1 MSQQA
6 QPYNLQADAALTEIE
21 GCINLPQLFRKR
33 CRELGPRIAL
43 REKEFGI
50 WHSFDWDIFYLRAR
64 EIGAAL
70 MALGLQPGNV
80 VSILAE
86 NRKEWLYFDLAT
98 MCSGGISNGVYTTD
112 SPVQLEHIC
121 RDSAS
126 RFLVVEDEEQL
137 DKYLEVRDALPDIE
151 KVIVLE
157 DEGLKRFEDPKVM
170 FIDALYE
177 LGRANLDRYAEEW
190 DRRID
195 AIQADDVAILVYT
208 SGTTGAPKG
217 AMITHKNIM
226 FQANNA
232 QSYMGACHDEEIMS
246 ILPLCHIAERTF
258 SVFFA
263 LHYRWV
269 VNFVEAPDT
278 SFENTM
284 EVSPTVFFGVPRMW
298 EKMYSS
304 VIIKIKEAIWA
315 GRIVYHW
322 AINIG
327 MRYEEARENGRV
339 GLALR
344 AQRWLAEKLVFHNL
358 KVMLGLD
365 RARIMFTGAAPVSPD
380 LIQWFRAIG
389 LDLFEL
395 YGQTECSGIT
405 SCNRAD
411 ANRLGTVG
419 QAAAHV
425 EMKIA
430 EDGEIVYRG
439 PHIFKGYLNQ
449 PEKTAETV
457 IDGWLHS
464 GDVGNVDNEGFFRI
478 LDRKKDI
485 IITAGGKNIT
495 PSEIE
500 NQLKFS
506 PYISDAVIIGDKR
519 KFLTCLV
526 MIDHE
531 NVLQYAQD
539 MNVPFTDYASLCA
552 REEVMQLIGAEVEK
566 VNKNFARVETV
577 KKFTIIDKELTA
589 DDEEL
594 TATMKLKRSMV
605 AKTYKDLID
614 AMYAG

>member
-1 MSQQA
+1 MSDTIPA
-6 QPYNLQADAALTEIE
+6 EWRTLSTVE
-21 GCINLPQLFRKR
+21 GCTTLPQLFRKR
-33 CRELGPRIAL
+33 CTELSDQIAM
-43 REKEFGI
+43 REKDFGI
-50 WHSFDWDIFYLRAR
+50 WNSYSWTDYYEAAQQL
-64 EIGAAL
+64 GAAM
-70 MALGLQPGNV
+70 MALGLKPGEV
-80 VSILAE
+80 VSVLAE
-86 NRKEWLYFDLAT
+86 NRKEWLFFDFAI
-98 MCSGGISNGVYTTD
+98 MCCGGITNGIYTTD
-112 SPVQLEHIC
+112 SPMQLEHIC
-121 RDSAS
+121 VDSAT
-126 RFLVVEDEEQL
+126 RILVVEDEEQL
-137 DKYLEVRDALPDIE
+137 DKYLEVRDKLPMIE

-157 DEGLKRFEDPKVM
+157 DEGLKTFSDPKVM
-170 FIDALYE
+170 FIDDMYQ
-177 LGRANLDRYAEEW
+177 LGRDNLDKFAAEW
-190 DRRID
+190 DKRID
-195 AIQADDVAILVYT
+195 AVDADDTALLVYT

-217 AMITHKNIM
+217 AMIAHRNVLFQTKN
-226 FQANNA
+226 AE
-232 QSYMGACHDEEIMS
+232 SWVGDCYDEEIMS

-258 SVFFA
+258 SVFLA
-263 LHYRWV
+263 LHYRWI

-315 GRIVYHW
+315 GRIAYGW
-322 AINIG
+322 AVSVG
-327 MRYEEARENGRV
+327 EKYEEAREDGRLS
-339 GLALR
+339 LALR

-380 LIQWFRAIG
+380 LIRWYRAIG

-405 SCNRAD
+405 SSNRAGE
-411 ANRLGTVG
+411 NRLGSIGRAVPH
-419 QAAAHV
+419 A

-430 EDGEIVYRG
+430 EDGEIVYAG

-464 GDVGNVDNEGFFRI
+464 GDVGSVDNEGYYKI
-478 LDRKKDI
+478 TDRKKDI

-519 KFLTCLV
+519 KYLTCLV

-539 MNVPFTDYASLCA
+539 LNVPFTDYASLCA
-552 REEVMQLIGAEVEK
+552 REEVIGLINEEVEK
-566 VNKNFARVETV
+566 VNQNFARVETV

-594 TATMKLKRSMV
+594 TATMKLKRSKV
-605 AKTYKDLID
+605 AETYKDLID
-614 AMYAG
+614 AMY

>member
-1 MSQQA
+1 M
-6 QPYNLQADAALTEIE
+6 NTHDDALTIVE
-21 GCINLPQLFRKR
+21 GCESLPRLFRKR
-33 CRELGPRIAL
+33 CTELGDRLAM

-50 WHSFDWDIFYLRAR
+50 WNRFSWADYYARAQ
-64 EIGAAL
+64 ELGAGL
-70 MALGLQPGNV
+70 MHLGVKPGDV
-80 VSILAE
+80 VSIIAE
-86 NRKEWLYFDLAT
+86 NRKEWLFFDMAI
-98 MCSGGISNGVYTTD
+98 MSIGGVTNGVYTTD
-112 SPVQLEHIC
+112 APSQLQHIC
-121 RDSAS
+121 ADS
-126 RFLVVEDEEQL
+126 RTKILVVEDEEQL
-137 DKYLEVRDALPDIE
+137 DKYLDVRDALPMVE

-157 DEGLKRFEDPKVM
+157 DEGLKTFSDEKVM
-170 FIDALYE
+170 LIDAFYA
-177 LGRANLDRYAEEW
+177 LGRAHLADYAAEW
-190 DRRID
+190 DARID
-195 AIQADDVAILVYT
+195 AVKADDTALLVYT

-217 AMITHKNIM
+217 AMISHANVLFQTKNAGVWIGDC
-226 FQANNA
+226 
-232 QSYMGACHDEEIMS
+232 YDEEIMS

-258 SVFFA
+258 SVFLA

-298 EKMYSS
+298 EKMYSG
-304 VIIKIKEAIWA
+304 VVIKIKEAIWA
-315 GRIVYHW
+315 GRFAYEW
-322 AINIG
+322 AVSVG
-327 MRYEEARENGRV
+327 ERYEEAREEGTPSF
-339 GLALR
+339 ALK
-344 AQRWLAEKLVFHNL
+344 AQRFLAEKLVFQNL

-380 LIQWFRAIG
+380 LIRWYRAIG
-389 LDLFEL
+389 LDLYEL

-405 SCNRAD
+405 SSNRNG
-411 ANRLGTVG
+411 ANRLGSIG
-419 QAAAHV
+419 QAVPHV

-430 EDGEIVYRG
+430 EDGEILYRG

-464 GDVGNVDNEGFFRI
+464 GDVGAVDNEGYYKI
-478 LDRKKDI
+478 TDRKKDI

-519 KFLTCLV
+519 KYLTCLV

-539 MNVPFTDYASLCA
+539 LNVPFTDYASLCA
-552 REEVMQLIGAEVEK
+552 REEVISLIHEEVEK
-566 VNKNFARVETV
+566 VNQNFARVETV
-577 KKFTIIDKELTA
+577 KKFSIIDKELTA

-594 TATMKLKRSMV
+594 TATKKLKRSKV
-605 AKTYKDLID
+605 AETYSELIE
-614 AMYAG
+614 AMY

>member
-1 MSQQA
+1 MSTQ
-6 QPYNLQADAALTEIE
+6 DEALTIVE
-21 GCINLPQLFRKR
+21 GCESLPRLFRKR
-33 CRELGPRIAL
+33 CAELGDKLAM

-50 WHSFDWDIFYLRAR
+50 WNRFSWADYYARAQ
-64 EIGAAL
+64 ELGAGL
-70 MALGLQPGNV
+70 MHLGVAPGDV
-80 VSILAE
+80 VSIIAE
-86 NRKEWLYFDLAT
+86 NRKEWLFFDMAI
-98 MCSGGISNGVYTTD
+98 MSIGGVTNGVYTTD
-112 SPVQLEHIC
+112 APSQLQHIC
-121 RDSAS
+121 VDSNTKI
-126 RFLVVEDEEQL
+126 LVVEDEEQL
-137 DKYLEVRDALPDIE
+137 DKYLDVRDALPMVE

-157 DEGLKRFEDPKVM
+157 DEGLKTFSDEKVM
-170 FIDALYE
+170 LIDAFYE
-177 LGRANLDRYAEEW
+177 MGRAHLADYAAEW
-190 DRRID
+190 DNRID
-195 AIQADDVAILVYT
+195 AVKADDTALLVYT

-217 AMITHKNIM
+217 AMISHANVLFQTKNAGVWIGDC
-226 FQANNA
+226 
-232 QSYMGACHDEEIMS
+232 YDEEIMS

-258 SVFFA
+258 SVFLA

-298 EKMYSS
+298 EKMYSG
-304 VIIKIKEAIWA
+304 VVIKIKEAIWA
-315 GRIVYHW
+315 GRFAYEW
-322 AINIG
+322 AVRIG
-327 MRYEEARENGRV
+327 ERYEEAREEGSPS
-339 GLALR
+339 LALK
-344 AQRWLAEKLVFHNL
+344 AQRFLAEKLVFQNL

-380 LIQWFRAIG
+380 LIRWYRAIG
-389 LDLFEL
+389 LDLYEL

-405 SCNRAD
+405 SSNRD
-411 ANRLGTVG
+411 GANRLGSIG
-419 QAAAHV
+419 QAVPHV

-430 EDGEIVYRG
+430 EDGEILYRG

-464 GDVGNVDNEGFFRI
+464 GDVGAVDNEGYYKI
-478 LDRKKDI
+478 TDRKKDI

-519 KFLTCLV
+519 KYLTCLV

-539 MNVPFTDYASLCA
+539 LNVPFTDYASLCA
-552 REEVMQLIGAEVEK
+552 REEVIALIHEEVEK
-566 VNKNFARVETV
+566 VNQNFARVETV
-577 KKFTIIDKELTA
+577 KKFSIIDKELTA

-594 TATMKLKRSMV
+594 TATMKLKRSKV
-605 AKTYKDLID
+605 AETYSELIE
-614 AMYAG
+614 AMY

>member
-1 MSQQA
+1 MSTQ
-6 QPYNLQADAALTEIE
+6 DEALTIVE
-21 GCINLPQLFRKR
+21 GCESLPRLFRKR
-33 CRELGPRIAL
+33 CAELGDKLAM

-50 WHSFDWDIFYLRAR
+50 WNRFSWADYYARAQ
-64 EIGAAL
+64 ELGAGL
-70 MALGLQPGNV
+70 MHLGVAPGDV
-80 VSILAE
+80 VSIIAE
-86 NRKEWLYFDLAT
+86 NRKEWLFFDMAI
-98 MCSGGISNGVYTTD
+98 MSIGGVTNGVYTTD
-112 SPVQLEHIC
+112 APSQLQHIC
-121 RDSAS
+121 VDSNTKI
-126 RFLVVEDEEQL
+126 LVVEDEEQL
-137 DKYLEVRDALPDIE
+137 DKYLDVRDALPMVE

-157 DEGLKRFEDPKVM
+157 DEGLKTFSDEKVM
-170 FIDALYE
+170 LIDAFYE
-177 LGRANLDRYAEEW
+177 MGRAHLADYAAEW
-190 DRRID
+190 DKRID
-195 AIQADDVAILVYT
+195 AVKADDTALLVYT

-217 AMITHKNIM
+217 AMISHANVLFQTKNAGVWIGDC
-226 FQANNA
+226 
-232 QSYMGACHDEEIMS
+232 YDEEIMS

-258 SVFFA
+258 SVFLA

-298 EKMYSS
+298 EKMYSG
-304 VIIKIKEAIWA
+304 VVIKIKEAIWA
-315 GRIVYHW
+315 GRFAYEW
-322 AINIG
+322 AVRIG
-327 MRYEEARENGRV
+327 ERYEEAREEGSPS
-339 GLALR
+339 LALK
-344 AQRWLAEKLVFHNL
+344 AQRFLAEKLVFQNL

-380 LIQWFRAIG
+380 LIRWYRAIG
-389 LDLFEL
+389 LDLYEL

-405 SCNRAD
+405 SSNRD
-411 ANRLGTVG
+411 GANRLGSIG
-419 QAAAHV
+419 QAVPHV

-430 EDGEIVYRG
+430 EDGEILYRG

-464 GDVGNVDNEGFFRI
+464 GDVGALDNEGYYKI
-478 LDRKKDI
+478 TDRKKDI

-519 KFLTCLV
+519 KYLTCLV

-539 MNVPFTDYASLCA
+539 LNVPFTDYASLCA
-552 REEVMQLIGAEVEK
+552 REEVIALIHEEVEK
-566 VNKNFARVETV
+566 VNQNFARVETV
-577 KKFTIIDKELTA
+577 KKFSIIDKELTA

-594 TATMKLKRSMV
+594 TATMKLKRSKV
-605 AKTYKDLID
+605 AETYSELIE
-614 AMYAG
+614 AMY

>member
-1 MSQQA
+1 MSTQ
-6 QPYNLQADAALTEIE
+6 DEALTIVE
-21 GCINLPQLFRKR
+21 GCESLPRLFRKR
-33 CRELGPRIAL
+33 CAELGDKLAM

-50 WHSFDWDIFYLRAR
+50 WNRFSWADYYARAQ
-64 EIGAAL
+64 ELGAGL
-70 MALGLQPGNV
+70 MHLGVAPGDV
-80 VSILAE
+80 VSIIAE
-86 NRKEWLYFDLAT
+86 NRKEWLFFDMAI
-98 MCSGGISNGVYTTD
+98 MSIGGVTNGVYTTD
-112 SPVQLEHIC
+112 APSQLQHIC
-121 RDSAS
+121 VDSNTKI
-126 RFLVVEDEEQL
+126 LVVEDEEQL
-137 DKYLEVRDALPDIE
+137 DKYLDVREALPMVE

-157 DEGLKRFEDPKVM
+157 DEGLKTFSDEKVM
-170 FIDALYE
+170 LIDAFYE
-177 LGRANLDRYAEEW
+177 MGRAHLADYAAEW
-190 DRRID
+190 DKRID
-195 AIQADDVAILVYT
+195 AVKADDTALLVYT

-217 AMITHKNIM
+217 AMISHANVLFQTKNAGVWIGDC
-226 FQANNA
+226 
-232 QSYMGACHDEEIMS
+232 YDEEIMS

-258 SVFFA
+258 SVFLA

-298 EKMYSS
+298 EKMYSG
-304 VIIKIKEAIWA
+304 VVIKIKEAIWA
-315 GRIVYHW
+315 GRFAYEW
-322 AINIG
+322 AVRIG
-327 MRYEEARENGRV
+327 ERYEEAREEGTPSIV
-339 GLALR
+339 LK
-344 AQRWLAEKLVFHNL
+344 AQRFLAEKLVFQNL

-380 LIQWFRAIG
+380 LIRWYRAIG
-389 LDLFEL
+389 LDLYEL

-405 SCNRAD
+405 SSNRD
-411 ANRLGTVG
+411 GANRLGSIG
-419 QAAAHV
+419 QAVPHV

-430 EDGEIVYRG
+430 EDGEILYRG

-464 GDVGNVDNEGFFRI
+464 GDVGAVDNEGYYKI
-478 LDRKKDI
+478 TDRKKDI

-519 KFLTCLV
+519 KYLTCLV

-539 MNVPFTDYASLCA
+539 LNVPFTDYASLCA
-552 REEVMQLIGAEVEK
+552 REEVIALIHEEVEK
-566 VNKNFARVETV
+566 VNQNFARVETV
-577 KKFTIIDKELTA
+577 KKFSIIDKELTA

-594 TATMKLKRSMV
+594 TATMKLKRSKV
-605 AKTYKDLID
+605 AETYSELIE
-614 AMYAG
+614 AMY

>member
-1 MSQQA
+1 MSL
-6 QPYNLQADAALTEIE
+6 NDEALTIVE
-21 GCINLPQLFRKR
+21 GCESLPRLFRKR
-33 CRELGPRIAL
+33 CAELGDKLAM

-50 WHSFDWDIFYLRAR
+50 WNRFSWADYYARAQ
-64 EIGAAL
+64 ELGAGL
-70 MALGLQPGNV
+70 MHLGVKPGDV
-80 VSILAE
+80 VSIIAE
-86 NRKEWLYFDLAT
+86 NRKEWLFFDMAI
-98 MCSGGISNGVYTTD
+98 MAIGGITNGVYTTD
-112 SPVQLEHIC
+112 APSQLEHIC
-121 RDSAS
+121 KDSKTKI
-126 RFLVVEDEEQL
+126 LVVEDEEQL
-137 DKYLEVRDALPDIE
+137 DKYLDVRDALPMVE

-157 DEGLKRFEDPKVM
+157 DEGLKTFSDDKVM
-170 FIDALYE
+170 LIDAFYA
-177 LGRANLDRYAEEW
+177 LGRAHLADYAAEW
-190 DRRID
+190 DARID
-195 AIQADDVAILVYT
+195 AVKADDTALLVYT

-217 AMITHKNIM
+217 AMISHANVLFQTKNAGVWIGDC
-226 FQANNA
+226 
-232 QSYMGACHDEEIMS
+232 YDEEIMS

-258 SVFFA
+258 SVFLA

-298 EKMYSS
+298 EKMYSG
-304 VIIKIKEAIWA
+304 VVIKIKEAIWA
-315 GRIVYHW
+315 GRVAYDW
-322 AINIG
+322 AVSVG
-327 MRYEEARENGRV
+327 MAYEEAREEGTPSF
-339 GLALR
+339 ALR
-344 AQRWLAEKLVFHNL
+344 AQRFLAERLVFQNL

-380 LIQWFRAIG
+380 LIRWYRAIG
-389 LDLFEL
+389 LDLYEL

-405 SCNRAD
+405 SSNRD
-411 ANRLGTVG
+411 GANRLGSIG
-419 QAAAHV
+419 QAVPHV

-430 EDGEIVYRG
+430 EDGEILYRG

-464 GDVGNVDNEGFFRI
+464 GDVGAVDNEGYYKI
-478 LDRKKDI
+478 TDRKKDI

-519 KFLTCLV
+519 KYLTCLV

-539 MNVPFTDYASLCA
+539 LNVPFTDYASLCA
-552 REEVMQLIGAEVEK
+552 REEVITLIHEEVEK
-566 VNKNFARVETV
+566 VNQNFARVETV
-577 KKFTIIDKELTA
+577 KKFSIIDKELTA

-594 TATMKLKRSMV
+594 TATMKLKRSKV
-605 AKTYKDLID
+605 AETYSALIE
-614 AMYAG
+614 AMY

>member
-1 MSQQA
+1 M
-6 QPYNLQADAALTEIE
+6 NTHDDDALTIVE
-21 GCINLPQLFRKR
+21 GCESLPRLFRKR
-33 CRELGPRIAL
+33 CTELGDKLAM

-50 WHSFDWDIFYLRAR
+50 WNRFSWADYYARAQ
-64 EIGAAL
+64 ELGAGL
-70 MALGLQPGNV
+70 MHLGVKPGDV
-80 VSILAE
+80 VSIIAE
-86 NRKEWLYFDLAT
+86 NRKEWLFFDMAI
-98 MCSGGISNGVYTTD
+98 MSIGGVTNGVYTTD
-112 SPVQLEHIC
+112 APSQLQHIC
-121 RDSAS
+121 ADS
-126 RFLVVEDEEQL
+126 RTKILVVEDEEQL
-137 DKYLEVRDALPDIE
+137 DKYLDVRDALPMVE

-157 DEGLKRFEDPKVM
+157 DEGLKTFSDEKVM
-170 FIDALYE
+170 LIDAFYA
-177 LGRANLDRYAEEW
+177 LGRAHLADYAAEW
-190 DRRID
+190 DARID
-195 AIQADDVAILVYT
+195 AVKADDTALLVYT

-217 AMITHKNIM
+217 AMISHANVLFQTKNAGVWIGDC
-226 FQANNA
+226 
-232 QSYMGACHDEEIMS
+232 YDEEIMS

-258 SVFFA
+258 SVFLA

-298 EKMYSS
+298 EKMYSG
-304 VIIKIKEAIWA
+304 VVIKIKEAIWA
-315 GRIVYHW
+315 GRFAYEW
-322 AINIG
+322 AVSVG
-327 MRYEEARENGRV
+327 ERYEEAREEGTPSF
-339 GLALR
+339 ALK
-344 AQRWLAEKLVFHNL
+344 AQRFLAEKLVFQNL

-380 LIQWFRAIG
+380 LIRWYRAIG
-389 LDLFEL
+389 LDLYEL

-405 SCNRAD
+405 SSNRD
-411 ANRLGTVG
+411 GANRLGSIG
-419 QAAAHV
+419 QAVPHV

-430 EDGEIVYRG
+430 EDGEILYRG

-464 GDVGNVDNEGFFRI
+464 GDVGAVDNEGYYKI
-478 LDRKKDI
+478 TDRKKDI

-519 KFLTCLV
+519 KYLTCLV

-539 MNVPFTDYASLCA
+539 LNVPFTDYASLCA
-552 REEVMQLIGAEVEK
+552 REEVISLIHEEVEK
-566 VNKNFARVETV
+566 VNQNFARVETV
-577 KKFTIIDKELTA
+577 KKFSIIDKELTA

-594 TATMKLKRSMV
+594 TATMKLKRSKV
-605 AKTYKDLID
+605 AETYSELIE
-614 AMYAG
+614 AMY

>member
-1 MSQQA
+1 MSTQ
-6 QPYNLQADAALTEIE
+6 DEALTIVE
-21 GCINLPQLFRKR
+21 GCESLPRLFRKR
-33 CRELGPRIAL
+33 CAELGDKLAM

-50 WHSFDWDIFYLRAR
+50 WNRFSWADYYARAQ
-64 EIGAAL
+64 ELGAGL
-70 MALGLQPGNV
+70 MHLGVAPGNV
-80 VSILAE
+80 VSIIAE
-86 NRKEWLYFDLAT
+86 NRKEWLFFDMAI
-98 MCSGGISNGVYTTD
+98 MSIGGVTNGVYTTD
-112 SPVQLEHIC
+112 APSQLQHIC
-121 RDSAS
+121 VDSNTKI
-126 RFLVVEDEEQL
+126 LVVEDEEQL
-137 DKYLEVRDALPDIE
+137 DKYLDVRDALPMVE

-157 DEGLKRFEDPKVM
+157 DEGLKTFSDEKVIL
-170 FIDALYE
+170 IDAFYE
-177 LGRANLDRYAEEW
+177 MGRAHVADYAAEW
-190 DRRID
+190 DKRID
-195 AIQADDVAILVYT
+195 AVKADDTALLVYT

-217 AMITHKNIM
+217 AMISHANVLFQTKNAGVWIGDC
-226 FQANNA
+226 
-232 QSYMGACHDEEIMS
+232 YDEEIMS

-258 SVFFA
+258 SVFLA

-298 EKMYSS
+298 EKMYSG
-304 VIIKIKEAIWA
+304 VVIKIKEAIWA
-315 GRIVYHW
+315 GRFAYEW
-322 AINIG
+322 AVRIG
-327 MRYEEARENGRV
+327 ERYEEAREEGTPSIV
-339 GLALR
+339 LK
-344 AQRWLAEKLVFHNL
+344 AQRFLAEKLVFQNL

-380 LIQWFRAIG
+380 LIRWYRAIG
-389 LDLFEL
+389 LDLYEL

-405 SCNRAD
+405 SSNRD
-411 ANRLGTVG
+411 GANRLGSIG
-419 QAAAHV
+419 QAVPHV

-430 EDGEIVYRG
+430 EDGEILYRG

-464 GDVGNVDNEGFFRI
+464 GDVGAVDNEGYYKI
-478 LDRKKDI
+478 TDRKKDI

-519 KFLTCLV
+519 KYLTCLV

-539 MNVPFTDYASLCA
+539 LNVPFTDYASLCA
-552 REEVMQLIGAEVEK
+552 REEVIALIHEEVEK
-566 VNKNFARVETV
+566 VNQNFARVETV
-577 KKFTIIDKELTA
+577 KKFSIIDKELTA

-594 TATMKLKRSMV
+594 TATMKLKRSKV
-605 AKTYKDLID
+605 AETYSELIE
-614 AMYAG
+614 AMY

>member
-1 MSQQA
+1 M
-6 QPYNLQADAALTEIE
+6 NTHDDALTIVE
-21 GCINLPQLFRKR
+21 GCESLPRLFRKR
-33 CRELGPRIAL
+33 CTELGDKLAM

-50 WHSFDWDIFYLRAR
+50 WNRFSWADYYARAQ
-64 EIGAAL
+64 ELGAGL
-70 MALGLQPGNV
+70 MHLGVKPGDV
-80 VSILAE
+80 VSIIAE
-86 NRKEWLYFDLAT
+86 NRKEWLFFDMAI
-98 MCSGGISNGVYTTD
+98 MSIGGVTNGVYTTD
-112 SPVQLEHIC
+112 APSQLQHIC
-121 RDSAS
+121 ADS
-126 RFLVVEDEEQL
+126 RTKILVVEDEEQL
-137 DKYLEVRDALPDIE
+137 DKYLDVRDALPMVE

-157 DEGLKRFEDPKVM
+157 DEGLKTFSDEKVM
-170 FIDALYE
+170 LIDAFYA
-177 LGRANLDRYAEEW
+177 LGRAHLADYAAEW
-190 DRRID
+190 DARID
-195 AIQADDVAILVYT
+195 AVKADDTALLVYT

-217 AMITHKNIM
+217 AMISHANVLFQTKNAGVWIGDC
-226 FQANNA
+226 
-232 QSYMGACHDEEIMS
+232 YDEEIMS

-258 SVFFA
+258 SVFLA

-298 EKMYSS
+298 EKMYSG
-304 VIIKIKEAIWA
+304 VVIKIKEAIWA
-315 GRIVYHW
+315 GRMAYEW
-322 AINIG
+322 AVSVG
-327 MRYEEARENGRV
+327 ERYEEAREEGTPSF
-339 GLALR
+339 ALK
-344 AQRWLAEKLVFHNL
+344 AQRFLAEKLVFQNL

-380 LIQWFRAIG
+380 LIRWYRAIG
-389 LDLFEL
+389 LDLYEL

-405 SCNRAD
+405 SSNRD
-411 ANRLGTVG
+411 GANRLGSIG
-419 QAAAHV
+419 QAVPHV

-430 EDGEIVYRG
+430 EDGEILYRG

-464 GDVGNVDNEGFFRI
+464 GDVGAVDNEGYYKI
-478 LDRKKDI
+478 TDRKKDI

-519 KFLTCLV
+519 KYLTCLV

-539 MNVPFTDYASLCA
+539 LNVPFTDYASLCA
-552 REEVMQLIGAEVEK
+552 REEVISLINEEVEK
-566 VNKNFARVETV
+566 VNQNFARVETV
-577 KKFTIIDKELTA
+577 KKFSIIDKELTA

-594 TATMKLKRSMV
+594 TATMKLKRSKV
-605 AKTYKDLID
+605 AETYSELIE
-614 AMYAG
+614 AMY

>member
-1 MSQQA
+1 M
-6 QPYNLQADAALTEIE
+6 NTHDDALTIVE
-21 GCINLPQLFRKR
+21 GCESLPRLFRKR
-33 CRELGPRIAL
+33 CTELGDKLAM

-50 WHSFDWDIFYLRAR
+50 WNRFSWADYYARAQ
-64 EIGAAL
+64 ELGAGL
-70 MALGLQPGNV
+70 MHLGVKPGDV
-80 VSILAE
+80 VSIIAE
-86 NRKEWLYFDLAT
+86 NRKEWLFFDMAI
-98 MCSGGISNGVYTTD
+98 MSIGGITNGVYTTD
-112 SPVQLEHIC
+112 APSQLKHIC
-121 RDSAS
+121 VDSATKI
-126 RFLVVEDEEQL
+126 LVVEDEEQL
-137 DKYLEVRDALPDIE
+137 DKYLEVRDALPMVE

-157 DEGLKRFEDPKVM
+157 DEGLKTFSDAKVM
-170 FIDALYE
+170 LIDAFYE
-177 LGRANLDRYAEEW
+177 LGRAHLADFAEEW
-190 DRRID
+190 DKRID
-195 AIQADDVAILVYT
+195 AVKADDTALLVYT

-217 AMITHKNIM
+217 AMITHANVLFQTKNAGVWIGDC
-226 FQANNA
+226 
-232 QSYMGACHDEEIMS
+232 YDEEIMS

-258 SVFFA
+258 SVFLA

-298 EKMYSS
+298 EKMYSG
-304 VIIKIKEAIWA
+304 VVIKIKEAIWA
-315 GRIVYHW
+315 GRFAYEW
-322 AINIG
+322 AVGIG
-327 MRYEEARENGRV
+327 MAYEEAREEGTPSFLLKAKRFF
-339 GLALR
+339 
-344 AQRWLAEKLVFHNL
+344 AEKLVFQNL

-380 LIQWFRAIG
+380 LIRWYRAIG
-389 LDLFEL
+389 LDLYEL

-405 SCNRAD
+405 SSNRD
-411 ANRLGTVG
+411 GANRLGSIG
-419 QAAAHV
+419 QAVPHV

-430 EDGEIVYRG
+430 EDGEILYRG

-464 GDVGNVDNEGFFRI
+464 GDVGAVDNEGYYKI
-478 LDRKKDI
+478 TDRKKDI

-519 KFLTCLV
+519 KYLTCLV

-539 MNVPFTDYASLCA
+539 LNVPFTDYASLCA
-552 REEVMQLIGAEVEK
+552 REEVISLINEEVEK
-566 VNKNFARVETV
+566 VNQNFARVETV
-577 KKFTIIDKELTA
+577 KKFSIIDKELTA

-594 TATMKLKRSMV
+594 TATMKLKRSKV
-605 AKTYKDLID
+605 AETYRELIE
-614 AMYAG
+614 AMY

>member
-1 MSQQA
+1 MSDTIPA
-6 QPYNLQADAALTEIE
+6 EWRTLSTVE
-21 GCINLPQLFRKR
+21 GCTTLPQLFRKR
-33 CRELGPRIAL
+33 CTELGDQIAM
-43 REKEFGI
+43 REKDFGI
-50 WHSFDWDIFYLRAR
+50 WNSYSWTDYYEAAQQL
-64 EIGAAL
+64 GAAM
-70 MALGLQPGNV
+70 MALGLKPGEV
-80 VSILAE
+80 VSVLAE
-86 NRKEWLYFDLAT
+86 NRKEWLFFDFGI
-98 MCSGGISNGVYTTD
+98 MCCGGITNGIYTTD
-112 SPVQLEHIC
+112 SPMQLEHIC
-121 RDSAS
+121 VDSAT
-126 RFLVVEDEEQL
+126 RILVVEDEEQL
-137 DKYLEVRDALPDIE
+137 DKYLEVRDKLPMIE

-157 DEGLKRFEDPKVM
+157 DEGLKTFSDPKVM
-170 FIDALYE
+170 FIDDMYQ
-177 LGRANLDRYAEEW
+177 LGRDNLDKFAAEW
-190 DRRID
+190 DKRID
-195 AIQADDVAILVYT
+195 AVDADDTALLVYT

-217 AMITHKNIM
+217 AMIAHRNVLFQTKN
-226 FQANNA
+226 AE
-232 QSYMGACHDEEIMS
+232 SWVGDCYDEEIMS

-258 SVFFA
+258 SVFLA
-263 LHYRWV
+263 LHYRWI

-315 GRIVYHW
+315 GRIAYGW
-322 AINIG
+322 AVSIG
-327 MRYEEARENGRV
+327 EKYEEAREDGRLS
-339 GLALR
+339 LALR

-380 LIQWFRAIG
+380 LIRWYRAIG

-405 SCNRAD
+405 SSNRAGE
-411 ANRLGTVG
+411 NRLGSIGRAVPH
-419 QAAAHV
+419 A

-430 EDGEIVYRG
+430 EDGEIVYAG

-464 GDVGNVDNEGFFRI
+464 GDVGSVDNEGYYKI
-478 LDRKKDI
+478 TDRKKDI

-519 KFLTCLV
+519 KYLTCLV

-539 MNVPFTDYASLCA
+539 LNVPFTDYASLCA
-552 REEVMQLIGAEVEK
+552 REEVIGLINEEVEK
-566 VNKNFARVETV
+566 VNQNFARVETV

-594 TATMKLKRSMV
+594 TATMKLKRSKV
-605 AKTYKDLID
+605 AETYKDLID
-614 AMYAG
+614 AMY

>member
-1 MSQQA
+1 MSDMNE
-6 QPYNLQADAALTEIE
+6 PLTIVE
-21 GCINLPQLFRKR
+21 GCQSLPQLFRKR
-33 CRELGPRIAL
+33 CTELGGGLAM

-50 WHSFDWDIFYLRAR
+50 WNKFSWGDYYERAR
-64 EIGAAL
+64 ELGAA
-70 MALGLQPGNV
+70 MMHMGLQPGDV
-80 VSILAE
+80 VSIIAE
-86 NRKEWLYFDLAT
+86 NRKEWLFFDMAI
-98 MCSGGISNGVYTTD
+98 MCSGGVTNGVYTTD
-112 SPVQLEHIC
+112 APTQVQHIC
-121 RDSAS
+121 VDSAT

-137 DKYLEVRDALPDIE
+137 DKYLEVRDALPMVE

-157 DEGLKRFEDPKVM
+157 DEGLKTFSDDKVM
-170 FIDALYE
+170 FIDEVYE
-177 LGRANLDRYAEEW
+177 LGRAHLNEFSAEWET
-190 DRRID
+190 RID
-195 AIQADDVAILVYT
+195 AVQPDDTALLVYT

-217 AMITHKNIM
+217 AMISHANVLFQTKNAGVWI
-226 FQANNA
+226 
-232 QSYMGACHDEEIMS
+232 GDCWDEEIMS

-258 SVFFA
+258 SVFLA

-298 EKMYSS
+298 EKMYSG
-304 VIIKIKEAIWA
+304 VVIKIKEAIWL
-315 GRIVYHW
+315 GRFAYEWSLGV
-322 AINIG
+322 G
-327 MRYEEARENGRV
+327 ERYEEMREEGGTPSV
-339 GLALR
+339 LLR

-380 LIQWFRAIG
+380 LIRWYRAIG
-389 LDLFEL
+389 LDLYEL

-405 SCNRAD
+405 SSNRD
-411 ANRLGTVG
+411 GANRLGSIG
-419 QAAAHV
+419 QAVPHV

-430 EDGEIVYRG
+430 EDGEILYRG

-449 PEKTAETV
+449 PQKTAETV

-464 GDVGNVDNEGFFRI
+464 GDVGAVDNEGYFKI
-478 LDRKKDI
+478 TDRKKDI

-506 PYISDAVIIGDKR
+506 PYISDAVVIGDKR

-539 MNVPFTDYASLCA
+539 LNVPFTDYASLCA
-552 REEVMQLIGAEVEK
+552 REEVIDLVNQEVEK
-566 VNKNFARVETV
+566 VNQNFARVETV

-594 TATMKLKRSMV
+594 TATMKLKRSKV
-605 AKTYKDLID
+605 AETYKNLID
-614 AMYAG
+614 AMYA

>member
-1 MSQQA
+1 M
-6 QPYNLQADAALTEIE
+6 NTHDDALTIVE
-21 GCINLPQLFRKR
+21 GCESLPRLFRKR
-33 CRELGPRIAL
+33 CTELGDRLAM

-50 WHSFDWDIFYLRAR
+50 WNRFSWADYYARAQ
-64 EIGAAL
+64 ELGAGL
-70 MALGLQPGNV
+70 MHLGVQPGDV
-80 VSILAE
+80 VSIIAE
-86 NRKEWLYFDLAT
+86 NRKEWLFFDMAI
-98 MCSGGISNGVYTTD
+98 MSIGGVTNGVYTTD
-112 SPVQLEHIC
+112 APSQLQHIC
-121 RDSAS
+121 ADS
-126 RFLVVEDEEQL
+126 RTKILVVEDEEQL
-137 DKYLEVRDALPDIE
+137 DKYLDVRDALPMVE

-157 DEGLKRFEDPKVM
+157 DEGLKTFSDEKVM
-170 FIDALYE
+170 LIDAFYA
-177 LGRANLDRYAEEW
+177 LGRAHLADYAAEW
-190 DRRID
+190 DARI
-195 AIQADDVAILVYT
+195 AAVKADDTALLVYT

-217 AMITHKNIM
+217 AMISHANVLFQTKNAGVWIGDC
-226 FQANNA
+226 
-232 QSYMGACHDEEIMS
+232 YDEEIMS

-258 SVFFA
+258 SVFLA

-298 EKMYSS
+298 EKMYSG
-304 VIIKIKEAIWA
+304 VVIKIKEAIWA
-315 GRIVYHW
+315 GRMAYEW
-322 AINIG
+322 AVSVG
-327 MRYEEARENGRV
+327 ERYEEAREEGTPSF
-339 GLALR
+339 ALK
-344 AQRWLAEKLVFHNL
+344 AQRFLAEKLVFQNL

-380 LIQWFRAIG
+380 LIRWYRAIG
-389 LDLFEL
+389 LDLYEL

-405 SCNRAD
+405 SSNRD
-411 ANRLGTVG
+411 GANRLGSIG
-419 QAAAHV
+419 QAVPHV

-430 EDGEIVYRG
+430 EDGEILYRG

-464 GDVGNVDNEGFFRI
+464 GDVGAVDNEGYYKI
-478 LDRKKDI
+478 TDRKKDI

-519 KFLTCLV
+519 KYLTCLV

-539 MNVPFTDYASLCA
+539 LNVPFTDYASLCA
-552 REEVMQLIGAEVEK
+552 REEVISLIHEEVEK
-566 VNKNFARVETV
+566 VNQNFARVETV
-577 KKFTIIDKELTA
+577 KKFSIIDKELTA

-594 TATMKLKRSMV
+594 TATMKLKRSKV
-605 AKTYKDLID
+605 AETYSELIE
-614 AMYAG
+614 AMY

>member
-1 MSQQA
+1 MSTQ
-6 QPYNLQADAALTEIE
+6 DEALTIVE
-21 GCINLPQLFRKR
+21 GCESLPRLFRKR
-33 CRELGPRIAL
+33 CAELGDKLAM

-50 WHSFDWDIFYLRAR
+50 WNRFSWADYYARAQ
-64 EIGAAL
+64 ELGAGL
-70 MALGLQPGNV
+70 MHLGVAPGNV
-80 VSILAE
+80 VSIIAE
-86 NRKEWLYFDLAT
+86 NRKEWLFFDMAI
-98 MCSGGISNGVYTTD
+98 MSIGGVTNGVYTTD
-112 SPVQLEHIC
+112 APSQLQHIC
-121 RDSAS
+121 VDSNTKI
-126 RFLVVEDEEQL
+126 LVVEDEEQL
-137 DKYLEVRDALPDIE
+137 DKYLDVRDALPMVE

-157 DEGLKRFEDPKVM
+157 DEGLKTFSDEKVIL
-170 FIDALYE
+170 IDAFYE
-177 LGRANLDRYAEEW
+177 MGRAHVADYAAEW
-190 DRRID
+190 DKRID
-195 AIQADDVAILVYT
+195 AVKADDTALLVYT

-217 AMITHKNIM
+217 AMISHANVLFQTKNAGVWIGDC
-226 FQANNA
+226 
-232 QSYMGACHDEEIMS
+232 YDEEIMS

-258 SVFFA
+258 SVFLA

-298 EKMYSS
+298 EKMYSG
-304 VIIKIKEAIWA
+304 VVIKIKEAIWA
-315 GRIVYHW
+315 GRFAYEW
-322 AINIG
+322 AVRIG
-327 MRYEEARENGRV
+327 ERYEEAREEGTHSIV
-339 GLALR
+339 LK
-344 AQRWLAEKLVFHNL
+344 AQRFLAEKLVFQNL

-380 LIQWFRAIG
+380 LIRWYRAIG
-389 LDLFEL
+389 LDLYEL

-405 SCNRAD
+405 SSNRD
-411 ANRLGTVG
+411 GANRLGSIG
-419 QAAAHV
+419 QAVPHV

-430 EDGEIVYRG
+430 EDGEILYRG

-464 GDVGNVDNEGFFRI
+464 GDVGAVDNEGYYKI
-478 LDRKKDI
+478 TDRKKDI

-519 KFLTCLV
+519 KYLTCLV

-539 MNVPFTDYASLCA
+539 LNVPFTDYASLCA
-552 REEVMQLIGAEVEK
+552 REEVIALIHEEVEK
-566 VNKNFARVETV
+566 VNQNFARVETV
-577 KKFTIIDKELTA
+577 KKFSIIDKELTA

-594 TATMKLKRSMV
+594 TATMKLKRSKV
-605 AKTYKDLID
+605 AETYSELIE
-614 AMYAG
+614 AMY

>member
-1 MSQQA
+1 MSDTIPA
-6 QPYNLQADAALTEIE
+6 EWRELSTVE
-21 GCINLPQLFRKR
+21 GCTTLPQLFRKR
-33 CRELGPRIAL
+33 CTSLGDKIAMREKDFGIWNSYSWADYYQAARELG
-43 REKEFGI
+43 
-50 WHSFDWDIFYLRAR
+50 
-64 EIGAAL
+64 AA
-70 MALGLQPGNV
+70 MMEMGLKPGDV
-80 VSILAE
+80 VSVLAE
-86 NRKEWLYFDLAT
+86 NRKEWLFFDFAI
-98 MCSGGISNGVYTTD
+98 MCIGGITNGVYTTD
-112 SPVQLEHIC
+112 SPMQLEHIC
-121 RDSAS
+121 VDSAT
-126 RFLVVEDEEQL
+126 RLLVVEDEEQL
-137 DKYLEVRDALPDIE
+137 DKYLEVRDNLPMVE

-157 DEGLKRFEDPKVM
+157 DEGLKTFSDPKVM
-170 FIDALYE
+170 FIEEMYE
-177 LGRANLDRYAEEW
+177 LGRANLDKFAAEW
-190 DRRID
+190 DKRID
-195 AIQADDVAILVYT
+195 AVDADDTALLVYT

-217 AMITHKNIM
+217 AMIAHRNVLFQTKN
-226 FQANNA
+226 AA
-232 QSYMGACHDEEIMS
+232 SWVGDCYDEEIMS

-258 SVFFA
+258 SAFLS

-315 GRIVYHW
+315 GRIAYGW
-322 AINIG
+322 AVSVG
-327 MRYEEARENGRV
+327 EKYEEAREDGR
-339 GLALR
+339 LNIMLR

-380 LIQWFRAIG
+380 LIRWYRAIG

-405 SCNRAD
+405 SSNRAGE
-411 ANRLGTVG
+411 NRLGSIGRAVPH
-419 QAAAHV
+419 A

-430 EDGEIVYRG
+430 EDGEIIYAG

-449 PEKTAETV
+449 AEKTAETV

-464 GDVGNVDNEGFFRI
+464 GDVGSVDNEGYYKI
-478 LDRKKDI
+478 TDRKKDI

-519 KFLTCLV
+519 KYLTCLV

-539 MNVPFTDYASLCA
+539 LNVPFTDYASLCA
-552 REEVMQLIGAEVEK
+552 REEVVGLINEEVEK
-566 VNKNFARVETV
+566 VNQNFARVETV
-577 KKFTIIDKELTA
+577 KKFTIIDQELTA

-594 TATMKLKRSMV
+594 TATMKLKRSKV
-605 AKTYKDLID
+605 AENYKGLID
-614 AMYAG
+614 AMY

>member
-1 MSQQA
+1 MSTQ
-6 QPYNLQADAALTEIE
+6 DEALTIVE
-21 GCINLPQLFRKR
+21 GCESLPRLFRKR
-33 CRELGPRIAL
+33 CAELGDKLAM

-50 WHSFDWDIFYLRAR
+50 WNRFSWADYYARAQ
-64 EIGAAL
+64 ELGAGL
-70 MALGLQPGNV
+70 MHLGVAPGDV
-80 VSILAE
+80 VSIIAE
-86 NRKEWLYFDLAT
+86 NRKEWLFFDMAI
-98 MCSGGISNGVYTTD
+98 MSIGGVTNGVYTTD
-112 SPVQLEHIC
+112 APSQLQHIC
-121 RDSAS
+121 VDSNTKI
-126 RFLVVEDEEQL
+126 LVVEDEEQL
-137 DKYLEVRDALPDIE
+137 DKYLDVREALPMVE

-157 DEGLKRFEDPKVM
+157 DEGLKTFSDEKVM
-170 FIDALYE
+170 LIDAFYE
-177 LGRANLDRYAEEW
+177 MGRAHLADYAAEW
-190 DRRID
+190 DKRID
-195 AIQADDVAILVYT
+195 AVKADDTALLVYT

-217 AMITHKNIM
+217 AMISHANVLFQTKNAGVWIGDC
-226 FQANNA
+226 
-232 QSYMGACHDEEIMS
+232 YDEEIMS

-258 SVFFA
+258 SVFLA

-298 EKMYSS
+298 EKMYSG
-304 VIIKIKEAIWA
+304 VVIKIKEAIWA
-315 GRIVYHW
+315 GRFAYEW
-322 AINIG
+322 AVRIG
-327 MRYEEARENGRV
+327 ERYEKAREEGTPSIV
-339 GLALR
+339 LKT
-344 AQRWLAEKLVFHNL
+344 QRFLAEKLVFQNL

-380 LIQWFRAIG
+380 LIRWYRAIG
-389 LDLFEL
+389 LDLYEL

-405 SCNRAD
+405 SSNRD
-411 ANRLGTVG
+411 GANRLGSIG
-419 QAAAHV
+419 QAVPHV

-430 EDGEIVYRG
+430 EDGEILYRG

-464 GDVGNVDNEGFFRI
+464 GDVGAVDNEGYYKI
-478 LDRKKDI
+478 TDRKKDI

-519 KFLTCLV
+519 KYLTCLV

-539 MNVPFTDYASLCA
+539 LNVPFTDYASLCA
-552 REEVMQLIGAEVEK
+552 REEVIALIHEEVEK
-566 VNKNFARVETV
+566 VNQNFARVETV
-577 KKFTIIDKELTA
+577 KKFSIIDKELTA

-594 TATMKLKRSMV
+594 TATMKLKRSKV
-605 AKTYKDLID
+605 AETYSELIE
-614 AMYAG
+614 AMY

>member
-1 MSQQA
+1 MSDTIPA
-6 QPYNLQADAALTEIE
+6 EWRTLSTVE
-21 GCINLPQLFRKR
+21 GCTTLPQLFRKR
-33 CRELGPRIAL
+33 CTELGDQIAM
-43 REKEFGI
+43 REKDFGI
-50 WHSFDWDIFYLRAR
+50 WNSYSWTDYYEAAQQL
-64 EIGAAL
+64 GAAM
-70 MALGLQPGNV
+70 MALGLKPGEV
-80 VSILAE
+80 VSVLAE
-86 NRKEWLYFDLAT
+86 NRKEWLFFDFAI
-98 MCSGGISNGVYTTD
+98 MCCGGITNGIYTTD
-112 SPVQLEHIC
+112 SPMQLEHIC
-121 RDSAS
+121 VDSAT
-126 RFLVVEDEEQL
+126 RILVVEDEEQL
-137 DKYLEVRDALPDIE
+137 DKYLEVRDKLPMIE

-157 DEGLKRFEDPKVM
+157 DEGLKTFSDPKVM
-170 FIDALYE
+170 FIDDMYQ
-177 LGRANLDRYAEEW
+177 LGRDNLDKFAAEW
-190 DRRID
+190 DKRID
-195 AIQADDVAILVYT
+195 AVDADDTALLVYT

-217 AMITHKNIM
+217 AMIAHRNVLFQTKN
-226 FQANNA
+226 AE
-232 QSYMGACHDEEIMS
+232 SWVGDCYDEEIMS

-258 SVFFA
+258 SVFLA
-263 LHYRWV
+263 LHYRWI

-315 GRIVYHW
+315 GRIAYGW
-322 AINIG
+322 AVSVG
-327 MRYEEARENGRV
+327 EKYEEAREDGRLS
-339 GLALR
+339 LALR
-344 AQRWLAEKLVFHNL
+344 AQRWLAEKLVFNNL

-380 LIQWFRAIG
+380 LIRWYRAIG

-405 SCNRAD
+405 SSNRAGE
-411 ANRLGTVG
+411 NRLGSIGRAVPH
-419 QAAAHV
+419 A

-430 EDGEIVYRG
+430 EDGEIVYAG

-464 GDVGNVDNEGFFRI
+464 GDVGSVDNEGYYKI
-478 LDRKKDI
+478 TDRKKDI

-519 KFLTCLV
+519 KYLTCLV

-539 MNVPFTDYASLCA
+539 LNVPFTDYASLCA
-552 REEVMQLIGAEVEK
+552 REEVIGLINEEVEK
-566 VNKNFARVETV
+566 VNQNFARVETV

-594 TATMKLKRSMV
+594 TATMKLKRSKV
-605 AKTYKDLID
+605 AETYKDLID
-614 AMYAG
+614 AMY

>member
-1 MSQQA
+1 MSDTIPA
-6 QPYNLQADAALTEIE
+6 EWRTLSTVE
-21 GCINLPQLFRKR
+21 GCTTLPQLFRKR
-33 CRELGPRIAL
+33 CTELGDQIAM
-43 REKEFGI
+43 REKDFGI
-50 WHSFDWDIFYLRAR
+50 WNSYSWTDYYEAAQQL
-64 EIGAAL
+64 GAAM
-70 MALGLQPGNV
+70 MALGLKPGEV
-80 VSILAE
+80 VSVLAE
-86 NRKEWLYFDLAT
+86 NRKEWLFFDFAI
-98 MCSGGISNGVYTTD
+98 MCCGGITNGIYTTD
-112 SPVQLEHIC
+112 SPMQLEHIC
-121 RDSAS
+121 VDSAT
-126 RFLVVEDEEQL
+126 RILVVEDEEQL
-137 DKYLEVRDALPDIE
+137 DKYLEVRDKLPMIE

-157 DEGLKRFEDPKVM
+157 DEGLKTFSDPKVM
-170 FIDALYE
+170 FIDDMYQ
-177 LGRANLDRYAEEW
+177 LGRDNLDKFAAEW
-190 DRRID
+190 DKRID
-195 AIQADDVAILVYT
+195 AVDADDTALLVYT

-217 AMITHKNIM
+217 AMIAHRNVLFQTKN
-226 FQANNA
+226 AE
-232 QSYMGACHDEEIMS
+232 SWVGDCYDEEIMS

-258 SVFFA
+258 SVFLA
-263 LHYRWV
+263 LHYRWI

-315 GRIVYHW
+315 GRIAYGW
-322 AINIG
+322 AVSVG
-327 MRYEEARENGRV
+327 EKYEEAREDGRLS
-339 GLALR
+339 LALR

-380 LIQWFRAIG
+380 LIRWYRAIG

-405 SCNRAD
+405 SSNRAGE
-411 ANRLGTVG
+411 NRLGSIGRAVPH
-419 QAAAHV
+419 A

-430 EDGEIVYRG
+430 EDGEIVYAG

-464 GDVGNVDNEGFFRI
+464 GDVGSVDNEGYYKI
-478 LDRKKDI
+478 TDRKKDI

-519 KFLTCLV
+519 KYLTCLV

-539 MNVPFTDYASLCA
+539 LNVPFTDYASLCA
-552 REEVMQLIGAEVEK
+552 REEVIGLINEEVEK
-566 VNKNFARVETV
+566 VNQNFARVETV

-594 TATMKLKRSMV
+594 TATMKLKRSKV
-605 AKTYKDLID
+605 AETYKDLID
-614 AMYAG
+614 AMY

>member
-1 MSQQA
+1 M
-6 QPYNLQADAALTEIE
+6 NTHDDALTIVE
-21 GCINLPQLFRKR
+21 GCESLPRLFRKR
-33 CRELGPRIAL
+33 CTELGDKLAM

-50 WHSFDWDIFYLRAR
+50 WNRFSWADYYARAQ
-64 EIGAAL
+64 ELGAGL
-70 MALGLQPGNV
+70 MHLGVQPGDV
-80 VSILAE
+80 VSIIAE
-86 NRKEWLYFDLAT
+86 NRKEWLFFDMAI
-98 MCSGGISNGVYTTD
+98 MSIGGVTNGVYTTD
-112 SPVQLEHIC
+112 APSQLQHIC
-121 RDSAS
+121 ADS
-126 RFLVVEDEEQL
+126 RTKILVVEDEEQL
-137 DKYLEVRDALPDIE
+137 DKYLDVRDALPMVE

-157 DEGLKRFEDPKVM
+157 DEGLKTFSDEKVM
-170 FIDALYE
+170 LIDAFYA
-177 LGRANLDRYAEEW
+177 LGRAHLADYAAEW
-190 DRRID
+190 DARID
-195 AIQADDVAILVYT
+195 AVKADDTALLVYT

-217 AMITHKNIM
+217 AMISHANVLFQTKNAGVWIGDC
-226 FQANNA
+226 
-232 QSYMGACHDEEIMS
+232 YDEEIMS

-258 SVFFA
+258 SVFLA

-298 EKMYSS
+298 EKMYSG
-304 VIIKIKEAIWA
+304 VVIKIKEAIWA
-315 GRIVYHW
+315 GRMAYEW
-322 AINIG
+322 AVSVG
-327 MRYEEARENGRV
+327 ERYEEAREEGTPSF
-339 GLALR
+339 ALK
-344 AQRWLAEKLVFHNL
+344 AQRFLAEKLVFQNL

-380 LIQWFRAIG
+380 LIRWYRAIG
-389 LDLFEL
+389 LDLYEL

-405 SCNRAD
+405 SSNRD
-411 ANRLGTVG
+411 GANRLGSIG
-419 QAAAHV
+419 QAVPHV

-430 EDGEIVYRG
+430 EDGEILYRG

-464 GDVGNVDNEGFFRI
+464 GDVGAVDNEGYYKI
-478 LDRKKDI
+478 TDRKKDI

-519 KFLTCLV
+519 KYLTCLV

-539 MNVPFTDYASLCA
+539 LNVPFTDYASLCA
-552 REEVMQLIGAEVEK
+552 REEVISLINEEVEK
-566 VNKNFARVETV
+566 VNQNFARVETV
-577 KKFTIIDKELTA
+577 KKFSIIDKELTA

-594 TATMKLKRSMV
+594 TATMKLKRSKV
-605 AKTYKDLID
+605 AETYSELIE
-614 AMYAG
+614 AMY